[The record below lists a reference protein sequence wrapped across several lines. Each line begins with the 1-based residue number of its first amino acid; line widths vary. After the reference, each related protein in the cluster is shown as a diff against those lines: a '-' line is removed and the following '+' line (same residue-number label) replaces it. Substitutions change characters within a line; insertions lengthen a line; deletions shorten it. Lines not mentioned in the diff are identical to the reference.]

1 MRVLSLIAELGLEE
15 NEEIELKEIKMQ
27 KSLKMK
33 LKAAEDNVF
42 RRR

>member
-1 MRVLSLIAELGLEE
+1 MRVLSLIAELKLEE

-33 LKAAEDNVF
+33 LKVKP
-42 RRR
+42 RSSWR